1 MIEVFAHL
9 HPIFVHFPI
18 ALVIAALLSEGLAQ
32 LRRGG
37 VTSAATNSTTFF
49 CLSLAAVSCVLAGMS
64 GWLLASLEE
73 FHGEAADT
81 LLLHRWGG
89 VSLSV
94 IVLACWVLAYV
105 GKVRA
110 FRTVLVLGSGLTLG
124 VGHTGGTLVHGDD
137 LVELTIALVRGVETA
152 PADKSEAA
160 DDGRASLGAGAGTDR
175 LVGIPA
181 ALTHTVNFDKEIHP
195 IFQNSCG
202 KCHLAGKAKGGFR
215 MDNRDELLRGGET
228 GASIIPGNGAG
239 SYLVE
244 LVAGLDPDKIM
255 PEKGRRLTNHEIALL
270 RTWID
275 QGAPWGTGSGDAYVR
290 AEKAPLKFSSP
301 SRSEYPADSSGGRA
315 LSSRIDEVVG
325 EYFKLHG
332 LEAPPPI
339 DDRTFIR
346 RASLDIVGS
355 FPSFAEVLQFERSKD
370 PNKREALVD
379 QLLARHVAYATN
391 WISFWNDLLRNDY
404 TGAGFVDRGRK
415 DITTWIFRALV
426 ENYPYDRMVREL
438 VHPNEESSGFVR
450 GIVWRGVVNP
460 NERPEMQAA
469 QNIAQAF
476 LGVNLKCASCHDSFT
491 DHWTLDDAYGLA
503 NVYAKEPLE
512 SHRCDAPIGRVAPA
526 RFIYPELGDIDPGL
540 PREKRTAR
548 LADILTHQDNA
559 LLAKNIANRIWAQLL
574 GSGIVMPLDEM
585 SHKPWSEPLLELLAR
600 GLQENDF
607 DIKTLL
613 KGIVLSSIYQS
624 AFVSPEAETDNTQS
638 ASNEGETLVF
648 RGGLERRLKSEQFE
662 DALRRSFEVPDPGS
676 AKEWT
681 RWLDLL
687 NRHRDTAEAP
697 FAPVAVSAPIS
708 PSAAST
714 NLEATVKGARTLW
727 LVAIP
732 EGIALNARRIPKTPL
747 AWKSPTLKTTSG
759 ASVSL
764 STLAPLSLAG
774 RSTTAA
780 AERGALTFLGTT
792 IKDGLKVRAPEV
804 LAFDISKVDAQS
816 FSAEVG
822 FQAEG
827 STIKGERS
835 FRFLVFTDLYLP
847 ASLQDRTPFA
857 TALGRLAR
865 DTIISER
872 PNTLSTLDALELTN
886 GTELHNILSAAATN
900 LVAKKPTPETQ
911 VDALWQRLLL
921 RNPSPEERDSARQ
934 FLLASSNDTAKPSHG
949 LAQSKLEDLLWSM
962 TLLPEFQLIR

>member
-18 ALVIAALLSEGLAQ
+18 ALVIAALLAEFLAYV
-32 LRRGG
+32 RRDQA
-37 VTSAATNSTTFF
+37 TTDSANATTFF
-49 CLSLAAVSCVLAGMS
+49 CLSLAAASCILAGTS
-64 GWLLASLEE
+64 GWMLASLEE

-89 VSLSV
+89 VSLTLVVTLSW
-94 IVLACWVLAYV
+94 ALAYL
-105 GKVRA
+105 GKLRA

-137 LVELTIALVRGVETA
+137 LVQLTIAMVRGADTA
-152 PADKSEAA
+152 PEAESPA
-160 DDGRASLGAGAGTDR
+160 FDESRASLGTATDGAPH
-175 LVGIPA
+175 VGIPP
-181 ALTHTVNFDKEIHP
+181 ALPHTINFDKDIHP

-215 MDNRDELLRGGET
+215 MDSRDELLRGGET
-228 GASIIPGNGAG
+228 GASIVPGNGAS

-255 PEKGRRLTNHEIALL
+255 PEKGRRLTTHEIALI

-290 AEKAPLKFSSP
+290 AEKAPLRFNTSSLQNGEGKRP
-301 SRSEYPADSSGGRA
+301 LSA
-315 LSSRIDEVVG
+315 LIDQVIG
-325 EYFKLHG
+325 EYFKLHR
-332 LEAPPPI
+332 LTPPPPV
-339 DDRTFIR
+339 DDRTFMR
-346 RASLDIVGS
+346 RVSLDLVGTA
-355 FPSFAEVLQFERSKD
+355 PSFDEVLEFERSKD
-370 PNKREALVD
+370 PHKREALVD
-379 QLLARHVAYATN
+379 QLLGRRVAYTTH

-415 DITTWIFRALV
+415 DITTWVFRALV

-503 NVYAKEPLE
+503 NVYATEPLE

-526 RFIYPELGDIDPGL
+526 RFIYPELGDIDPTL

-548 LADILTHQDNA
+548 LADIITSQDNA

-585 SHKPWSEPLLELLAR
+585 SHQPWSQPLLELLAR
-600 GLQENDF
+600 GLQAGDF
-607 DIKTLL
+607 DIKSLI
-613 KGIVLSSIYQS
+613 KGITLSSIYQS
-624 AFVSPEAETDNTQS
+624 AFVSSQTEATDTEH
-638 ASNEGETLVF
+638 ASSDDEQPLF

-662 DALRRSFEVPDPGS
+662 DVLRRAFEVPEPGS
-676 AKEWT
+676 SKEWT
-681 RWLDLL
+681 RWIDLL
-687 NRHRDTAEAP
+687 NRHRNEAEAP
-697 FAPVAVSAPIS
+697 FAPVAVSTPITSSAP
-708 PSAAST
+708 ST
-714 NLEATVKGARTLW
+714 KLEAVVKGARTLW

-732 EGIALNARRIPKTPL
+732 EGIPFNARRTPKTPL
-747 AWKSPTLKTTSG
+747 AWKGPSLTMASG
-759 ASVSL
+759 ARVSL
-764 STLAPLSLAG
+764 STLPPLAIGG
-774 RSTTAA
+774 RSTASPSA
-780 AERGALTFLGTT
+780 NSDLTFLG
-792 IKDGLKVRAPEV
+792 KPVADGLKIRAPEV
-804 LAFDISKVDAQS
+804 LAFDISQLGAES

-827 STIKGERS
+827 STVKGERS

-872 PNTLSTLDALELTN
+872 PGTLSTLDALELTN
-886 GTELHNILSAAATN
+886 GTELHAILSAAAASI
-900 LVAKKPTPETQ
+900 VAKKLTPEAQ
-911 VDALWQRLLL
+911 VEDLWQRLLL
-921 RNPSPEERDSARQ
+921 RRPSPEERDSATE
-934 FLLASSNDTAKPSHG
+934 FLIAPSDADVTPTQSA
-949 LAQSKLEDLLWSM
+949 AQSKIEDLLWSVA
-962 TLLPEFQLIR
+962 LLPEFQLIR